1 LALVFWMLT
10 ARLALKGEVI
20 TCCDISIC

>member
-1 LALVFWMLT
+1 MALVFWMLT

-20 TCCDISIC
+20 TCCDIW